1 MDSNGVFKIL
11 FSLMFW
17 FHFSASY
24 KLHPLVEKSISYHR
38 NHTAIS
44 DFRVINRRALTECLH
59 KTKYHQIQVVGS
71 PADLGPDEKE
81 EYIIVEVVVP
91 LKPAN
96 QDWVALISPT
106 DSNVD
111 ACRVKAESM
120 YLQTGDTAILPLL
133 CDYPVKAQ
141 KVTNDPDYLGCKN
154 KDCKRKLGEKCLFWT
169 CSAKLKFHI
178 VNFRTKFSFV
188 LFGGGFQTPCT
199 LARSTKSVKFEKP
212 NKPLHG
218 HLSSIDSTGTSM
230 KVTWVSGDNKP
241 QMVHYGKEN
250 VEQEAISTFTTFTK
264 EDMCGFEES
273 TPAKDFGW
281 HDPGYIHSAVMVGLE
296 PSNKYV
302 YKYGSDAAGW
312 SEKIQFRTPPE
323 AGAASKELRFLA
335 FGDMGKAPRDKSVE
349 HYIQPGSI
357 SVVEAMIKEV
367 DSDKVVD
374 SIFHIG
380 DISYATGFLVEWDY
394 FLHLIHPLASRVPYM
409 TAIGNHERD
418 YTNAGGIYQTPDS
431 GGECGVPYEQYFPMP
446 TAGKDKP
453 WYSIEEANVHFTV
466 ISTEHDWKE
475 GSEQYA
481 WMEKDMASV
490 DSSKIDWLIFT
501 GHRPMVSSV
510 TSNVDKG
517 FVDAVEPLLKKYK
530 VDLALWGH
538 VHNYERTCNVYK
550 KECLGSPEKVGDV
563 DTYYLEPYTA
573 PVHLV
578 IGMAGFTLD
587 EFPDAK
593 PEKWSLVRIVK
604 FGYLRVHVKHLEMR
618 LELVNA
624 ETKETLDTFKLIKKT
639 SSKHNHPHGRRPGTA
654 DRARMTVGTEETTV
668 GLAKTTEMSMYM
680 NGYGYAYPFETSSW
694 TRVRFKDRRVRFLL
708 IVAEI
713 TGIRLKL
720 RSGQSSCE

>member
-264 EDMCGFEES
+264 EDMC
-273 TPAKDFGW
+273 
-281 HDPGYIHSAVMVGLE
+281 
-296 PSNKYV
+296 
-302 YKYGSDAAGW
+302 AGW

-475 GSEQYA
+475 GSEQ
-481 WMEKDMASV
+481 
-490 DSSKIDWLIFT
+490 
-501 GHRPMVSSV
+501 
-510 TSNVDKG
+510 
-517 FVDAVEPLLKKYK
+517 

-593 PEKWSLVRIVK
+593 
-604 FGYLRVHVKHLEMR
+604 
-618 LELVNA
+618 LVNA

-639 SSKHNHPHGRRPGTA
+639 SSKH
-654 DRARMTVGTEETTV
+654 
-668 GLAKTTEMSMYM
+668 K
-680 NGYGYAYPFETSSW
+680 
-694 TRVRFKDRRVRFLL
+694 
-708 IVAEI
+708 
-713 TGIRLKL
+713 
-720 RSGQSSCE
+720 